1 MTSRSTAVVIRA
13 RPSRALIAPVIA
25 RARMT
30 VVTVIGICQALGL
43 STMASSGSTEPRVK
57 AIAEEIAACHG
68 LVSASGS
75 MPRVEQGPF
84 GVALATH

>member
-1 MTSRSTAVVIRA
+1 
-13 RPSRALIAPVIA
+13 
-25 RARMT
+25 MT